1 MLGAKGFTLPIRY
14 KLTIPSAQ
22 VKSAIILAALTA
34 RGISFITEIK
44 KSRNYTEKM
53 LSQRGVTLNNKIINN
68 KYNIISINGASL
80 IKPKTSKFQV
90 TLHQL
95 HF

>member
-1 MLGAKGFTLPIRY
+1 MGANIISNYEKKLPITILGARAKGFTLPIRY

-44 KSRNYTEKM
+44 KSRNYTEKCC
-53 LSQRGVTLNNKIINN
+53 LKEEL
-68 KYNIISINGASL
+68 
-80 IKPKTSKFQV
+80 F
-90 TLHQL
+90 
-95 HF
+95 